1 LEAKAVYAQWYDTG
15 IITTNGSAV
24 GTGYTP
30 VATGRVLAVRYAK
43 TDYADGVVVTVTVEG
58 TGEAVVT
65 MTAWNASGTV
75 YPRAAVQ
82 DAAGA
87 GAVYIASGQ
96 AIREP
101 VAISNDR
108 VKFAIASAGNAH
120 TGRFYVLI
128 GG

>member
-1 LEAKAVYAQWYDTG
+1 MYAEWFDTG

-30 VATGRVLAVRYAK
+30 VATGRVLAIRYVK
-43 TDYADGVVVTVTVEG
+43 TDYTDGVVVTATVEG

-65 MTAWNASGTV
+65 MTAWNASGIV
-75 YPRAAVQ
+75 YPRAGVH

-87 GAVYIASGQ
+87 AAVYIASGQ

-108 VKFAIASAGNAH
+108 IKFAIASAGNVH
-120 TGRFYVLI
+120 TGRFLVLI